1 MAIDAGVYG
10 LFGHPTTELLDP
22 FEQQRRRLSIQNAL
36 AAQQIQGQQIAG
48 GAIALDQQQRAI
60 AQQEQTRNALR
71 AYYQGNAGG
80 APAPGAAPAAPTA
93 AALPGGPGPGSMAW
107 DPAAASV
114 LPAAPAEAPMPVT
127 APPPAPAPAA
137 APPPAQLSTDVPS
150 IGSLIQ
156 LGVDPAA
163 APAVHESF
171 TKAAKE
177 TADVQKLRDDSTA
190 AMNNYTSHMAAAY
203 VKSGYNQQLLS
214 AQLDHFASF
223 GPQYAQTAQQI
234 RGLVAADPER
244 GNAYLASL
252 AGSTAEGRAAAS
264 KEAEVAASTAKSG
277 EETLDMQIKRGGGL
291 LGSTR
296 DKLSYTTAYNSLPAD
311 VRALYPAPDAWTP
324 ATAAEAR
331 QRGMSGAE
339 QVTTAETA
347 KRDAAT
353 EANERRA
360 RDQEQQNINL
370 RVQAFKQQ
378 YGNPLE
384 GATEQELATARMRAH
399 GDLPL
404 PSPRTKGYDRAVA
417 LAAAVDDTG
426 TFSQF
431 AGTRYQAKAD
441 FRSKGDAD
449 KLVSITT
456 ALGHLDRALE
466 SSKALG
472 FEPSIS
478 TNMTPGQHRFH
489 QDIYNLTDEVGRLI
503 KAGVV
508 PEKEGDRM
516 LGNLD
521 SAFQSNRDAGLSEL
535 KELMGGKLEGVF
547 QKYKNGTGMS
557 IPASMFDAPT
567 QARLKAQGLSAG
579 IDFSN
584 GAPATAA
591 PGGAPRPAAAP
602 PLKLPAGSVSVT
614 DPAGGVHYFA
624 NQGAAD
630 EFKRLANIR

>member
-1 MAIDAGVYG
+1 MASDAGIYN
-10 LFGHPTTELLDP
+10 LANRPTVELLDP
-22 FEQQRRRLSIQNAL
+22 FEIQRRRLSIQNAL
-36 AAQQIQGQQIAG
+36 AAQQIQQQQIAG
-48 GAIALDQQQRAI
+48 GALDFQERQRAI
-60 AQQEQTRNALR
+60 VSADQTRNALR
-71 AYYQGNAGG
+71 AYYGGAVPGGVPATGG
-80 APAPGAAPAAPTA
+80 APPADPTAPALPAGPGPGSTPAPGGTPPAAPTA
-93 AALPGGPGPGSMAW
+93 P
-107 DPAAASV
+107 
-114 LPAAPAEAPMPVT
+114 
-127 APPPAPAPAA
+127 
-137 APPPAQLSTDVPS
+137 LSTDVPS
-150 IGSLIQ
+150 IDSLIK

-203 VKSGYNQQLLS
+203 VKSGFNQQLLS

-244 GNAYLASL
+244 GNAYLTSL

-264 KEAEVAASTAKSG
+264 KEAEVASTVGKNDR
-277 EETLDMQIKRGGGL
+277 ENLDAGVKR
-291 LGSTR
+291 LGSM
-296 DKLSYTTAYNSLPAD
+296 LGTTQNQQQWNTVLNGETDPK
-311 VRALYPAPDAWTP
+311 VRAAYENIAWSPNAPALA
-324 ATAAEAR
+324 
-331 QRGMSGAE
+331 QRRSMSGAE

-347 KRDAAT
+347 KRDKAT
-353 EANERRA
+353 EENERRA

-378 YGNPLE
+378 YGNPLD

-449 KLVSITT
+449 KLVQITT
-456 ALGHLDRALE
+456 ALGHLDRALKN
-466 SSKALG
+466 SAALG

-478 TNMTPGQHRFH
+478 TNMTPGQHAYN
-489 QDIYNLTDEVGRLI
+489 QDIQNTTDEVGRLI
-503 KAGVV
+503 KNGVV
-508 PEKEGDRM
+508 PEGEANRM
-516 LGNLD
+516 LNNLN
-521 SAFQSNRDAGLSEL
+521 SAFQGNRDAGLKEL
-535 KELMGGKLEGVF
+535 KELMGSKLEGVF
-547 QKYKNGTGMS
+547 QKYKNGTGQA

-567 QARLKAQGLSAG
+567 QARLKAQGLGGS
-579 IDFSN
+579 IDF
-584 GAPATAA
+584 GGTPATPA
-591 PGGAPRPAAAP
+591 PGGSPAPPAAPAP
-602 PLKLPAGSVSVT
+602 PPAPLKLPAGSVSVT
-614 DPAGGVHYFA
+614 DPAGGVHYFPNEAAA
-624 NQGAAD
+624 N
-630 EFKRLANIR
+630 EFKRLANIRN